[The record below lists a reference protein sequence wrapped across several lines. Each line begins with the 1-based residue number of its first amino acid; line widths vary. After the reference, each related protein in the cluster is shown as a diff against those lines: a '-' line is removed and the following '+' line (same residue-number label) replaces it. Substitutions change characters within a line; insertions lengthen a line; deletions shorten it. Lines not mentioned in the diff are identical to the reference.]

1 MLVFPYF
8 KLTHCDRQRCIR
20 PCGRNHRV
28 APASRIHGQR
38 HRRGSRA
45 ETCGLRCGGQDVRYG
60 VREVIF
66 GVSLQLYQ
74 RYAQVDSNDWYI
86 YKIELPMIS
95 LLCRRLGPFFLL
107 YVRT

>member
-1 MLVFPYF
+1 MIVSGVFDLADGTIGLHQRVESMDSVTVAGLV
-8 KLTHCDRQRCIR
+8 
-20 PCGRNHRV
+20 
-28 APASRIHGQR
+28 
-38 HRRGSRA
+38 
-45 ETCGLRCGGQDVRYG
+45 LRLVVSGVGVRYG

>member
-45 ETCGLRCGGQDVRYG
+45 ETCGLRCGGQIRSTRSHIWGEPAIISKVR
-60 VREVIF
+60 
-66 GVSLQLYQ
+66 S
-74 RYAQVDSNDWYI
+74 S
-86 YKIELPMIS
+86 
-95 LLCRRLGPFFLL
+95 RLK
-107 YVRT
+107 